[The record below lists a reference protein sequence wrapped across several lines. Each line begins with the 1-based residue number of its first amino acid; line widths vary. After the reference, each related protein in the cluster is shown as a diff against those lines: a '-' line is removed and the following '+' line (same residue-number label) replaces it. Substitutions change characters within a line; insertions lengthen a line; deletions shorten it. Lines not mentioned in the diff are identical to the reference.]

1 MLKERKFEREFV
13 IDVEILSGE
22 RKGRVILCL
31 QESWRKSCSCSCERR
46 NLISS
51 LQFILIGG

>member
-22 RKGRVILCL
+22 RKGGTIFCL
-31 QESWRKSCSCSCERR
+31 QESWRKGRVVVRGETLYRR
-46 NLISS
+46 YS
-51 LQFILIGG
+51 LF